1 MGIEQSK
8 EWYDVEHHEWDDEH
22 HGGKYAALFNTVVS
36 TLRGWGS
43 ERVLDIGCGS
53 GYMTKMITDTGIE
66 CHAFDFSK
74 TSVLMTSERGI
85 SDVWLG
91 NCLDPENYLK
101 ADYDAYV
108 STEVLEH
115 IEEDLK
121 IFENIP
127 SGKPF
132 VFSVPSFDSPGHVR
146 YFLESSQ
153 VVERYLPFI
162 EIEKILLVQRDQTV
176 EEVSVVDS
184 RFAARYVVQG
194 TVK

>member
-1 MGIEQSK
+1 MGIERTA
-8 EWYDVEHHEWDDEH
+8 EWYDTHNKWDDER
-22 HGGKYAALFNTVVS
+22 HGRGKYAALFATVLS
-36 TLRGWGS
+36 ILETWGS
-43 ERVLDIGCGS
+43 KRVLDIGCGS
-53 GYMTKMITDTGIE
+53 GFMTKMIADAGIE

-91 NCLDPENYLK
+91 NCLEPENYLK

-115 IEEDLK
+115 IEKDLK

-132 VFSVPSFDSPGHVR
+132 VFSVPSFDSAGHVR

-153 VVERYLPFI
+153 VVGRYSPFI
-162 EIEKILLVQRDQTV
+162 EIEKVLLVQRDQSV
-176 EEVSVVDS
+176 EVLSPGDS
-184 RFAARYVVQG
+184 KFAHRYVVQG
-194 TVK
+194 IVK